1 MEHLRRLSRTLRTLS
16 HGEFKTT
23 GDRDYDINGYD
34 QTLRFGNAS

>member
-1 MEHLRRLSRTLRTLS
+1 MEHLRRLSRALA

-34 QTLRFGNAS
+34 QSLRFGNAS